1 MWPKMI
7 KAKIERDFLSQTVI
21 QVWSLGNSA
30 LQIEVPVSDVMDR
43 ERDLGWIED
52 AYEEWKRD
60 CYDREGMRG

>member
-1 MWPKMI
+1 MWPKMM

-43 ERDLGWIED
+43 ERDLEWIED

-60 CYDREGMRG
+60 CYDREGMCG